1 MPNTITATPA
11 RPDGAG
17 LSTVPATDDAA
28 RTHHTWA
35 WITDHINTGV
45 LTIAGLIAT
54 VAILWYLAR
63 KAKTLATGERPDDKL
78 ATLGMVIGLGW
89 SGEAM
94 WVIGTKLLNVPWPVM
109 VVLLFA
115 LEVNLSVAMIRAVRH
130 YREHQHPGRYGQ
142 TAWLIALSI
151 ATIASFASH
160 SLAEVAL
167 RVAVPLLV
175 TKTWWDGLTGNETAR
190 RLAGI
195 SSWRW
200 TPRRL
205 LLWLGAIEPG
215 ERDVETINRERVTQQ
230 MTRLYYLSLYGWK
243 RLQTRRRA
251 RLARLTLTA
260 DDAMIREVMR
270 RVTRTSWTTAQP
282 LPYDVTQPGTR
293 ADDGSDAPV
302 AQPADAIT
310 GASDRT
316 LRSRVTVPPARRAK
330 TASATVTSGDARDAD
345 PATHAAQRYLAG
357 DFDSIRKAA
366 DAVPGAKEATVRRRL
381 KEWGDAPADAVDAP
395 PTVRVTDVPVT
406 HISEPAPRV
415 TAGVNGHPHSPLGD
429 PS

>member
-1 MPNTITATPA
+1 MPNTITAMPA

-17 LSTVPATDDAA
+17 LPTVPAPDDAA
-28 RTHHTWA
+28 RTHDTWA
-35 WITDHINTGV
+35 WITDNINTGV
-45 LTIAGLIAT
+45 ITIAGLIAT

-63 KAKTLATGERPDDKL
+63 KAKTLARGDRPDDKL
-78 ATLGMVIGLGW
+78 ATIGMVIGLGW

-142 TAWLIALSI
+142 TAWIIALAI
-151 ATIASFASH
+151 AAIASFASH

-175 TKTWWDGLTGNETAR
+175 TKTWWDGLTGNEAAR
-190 RLAGI
+190 RAAGK

-205 LLWLGAIEPG
+205 LLWLGALEPG

-243 RLQTRRRA
+243 KLRPRRRA

-282 LPYDVTQPGTR
+282 LAYDMAHATMGSRESGDAPATR
-293 ADDGSDAPV
+293 AV
-302 AQPADAIT
+302 DAIT
-310 GASDRT
+310 TAPKQTQRD
-316 LRSRVTVPPARRAK
+316 RVTVPPARRAK
-330 TASATVTSGDARDAD
+330 PASQAATSGDARDAD
-345 PATHAAQRYLAG
+345 PATQAAQLYRAG
-357 DFDSIRKAA
+357 QYDSIRKAA
-366 DAVPGAKEATVRRRL
+366 DAVPGAKEPTVRRRL
-381 KEWGDAPADAVDAP
+381 KELGDAASDVVDAP
-395 PTVRVTDVPVT
+395 VEGRVADVPMT
-406 HISEPAPRV
+406 HIPEPVAAS
-415 TAGVNGHPHSPLGD
+415 TARVNGTPITKEN